1 MELLD
6 VLDEK
11 GNATGEVMGR
21 KEVHANGIWH
31 RCVHVW
37 ILNSKGELLLQRRS
51 TKVENYPGMFDV
63 SAAGHVSAGES
74 KLEAAVKELG
84 EEIGVTADP
93 AELIVI
99 DELKVQVDKGPGK
112 GTNNHFDD
120 IYLLER
126 DIDIRDLKLQ
136 KEEVDTVEFVPWREL
151 RERVANEPES
161 FVKRELEY
169 KTLFEF
175 LEENFGDE

>member
-11 GNATGEVMGR
+11 GNITGEVLGR
-21 KEVHANGIWH
+21 KEVHATGLWH
-31 RCVHVW
+31 RCAHVW
-37 ILNSKGELLLQRRS
+37 IINPKGELLLQKRS
-51 TKVENYPGMFDV
+51 TKVANYPGMWDV

-74 KLEAAVKELG
+74 KLETAVKELE

-126 DIDIRDLKLQ
+126 DIDIGDLKLQ
-136 KEEVDTVEFVPWREL
+136 KEEVDAVEFIPWREL
-151 RERVANEPES
+151 RDRVASEPDS